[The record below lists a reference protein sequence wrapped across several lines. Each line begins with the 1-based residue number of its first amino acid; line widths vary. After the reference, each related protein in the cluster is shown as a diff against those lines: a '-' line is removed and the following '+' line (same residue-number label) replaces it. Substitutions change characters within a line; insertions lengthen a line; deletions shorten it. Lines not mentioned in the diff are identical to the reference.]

1 MRIESKLCHISE
13 NKAVVLVNGW
23 VEDKN
28 VGSALAEATTVEDA
42 EDKAISRLH
51 KRLNIFNGKE
61 QKVIIKNDKV
71 FNKPSA
77 VELPISNKINTV
89 NVDQDPSDWSNEL
102 ASIDIEI
109 ERLNWSREDE
119 VNFLEKNFGYNN
131 RNKITKYSDL
141 LNYLSLLKKNEC
153 ITSSNFIKDRISKMI
168 KETDII
174 LMELSWDHKQGRE
187 YLQKEFNVSTRKEL
201 DEKQLMSFLE
211 KLKSIRNQYLLKKN
225 SSI

>member
-13 NKAVVLVNGW
+13 NRAVVHVNGW
-23 VEDKN
+23 LEDKN

-42 EDKAISRLH
+42 EDKAISRLN
-51 KRLNIFNGKE
+51 KRLNILNGKE
-61 QKVIIKNDKV
+61 ENVIINNDKL

-77 VELPISNKINTV
+77 VELPISDKV
-89 NVDQDPSDWSNEL
+89 NIVNPVEDPSDWSNEL
-102 ASIDIEI
+102 VSIDSEI

-119 VNFLEKNFGYNN
+119 VNFLEQNFGYNN
-131 RNKITKYSDL
+131 RNKITKYSEL
-141 LNYLSLLKKNEC
+141 VNYLSLLKKNEC
-153 ITSSNFIKDRISKMI
+153 ITSSKFTKERISKMI

-201 DEKQLMSFLE
+201 DEKQLISFLE
-211 KLKSIRNQYLLKKN
+211 KLKTIRNQYLSKKTFTN
-225 SSI
+225 